1 MRGPSCVRDRWL
13 STGRAL
19 YRHWGSLLGVR
30 ELREG
35 DQAHPTPNDHPDVTE
50 LVISDL
56 RGRRELGI
64 GRYGTTLQPWNGRN
78 ALLDL
83 YQELLD
89 GAQYARQRME
99 EDAHAVD
106 AMFTPQ
112 AELTF
117 RGDMTVHLVDSM
129 ADDRNVVA
137 AARVSTLG
145 DAAREGA
152 ETIDADSPE
161 DKLIRFLLKNRH
173 GSPFEHSVL
182 TFFVEA
188 PIFVFRELMRH
199 RIASYNEESGRYRQ
213 LRPVFYVPTPQRKL
227 VQVGK
232 AGRYSFE
239 DGSDEQREL
248 VRLSLQRAAKVAYAT
263 YEDMLASG
271 VAREVA
277 RMVLPVSTY
286 SSAYVTMNARAL
298 MNFLSLRVNA
308 EGSLFPSFPQR
319 EIEMVA
325 ELMEQQWQRLMPLTH
340 KAFIANGRVG
350 P

>member
-1 MRGPSCVRDRWL
+1 MRD
-13 STGRAL
+13 
-19 YRHWGSLLGVR
+19 
-30 ELREG
+30 LREG
-35 DQAHPTPNDHPDVTE
+35 DQALPVPNDHPDVTE
-50 LVISDL
+50 LVIADL
-56 RGRRELGI
+56 RGRRERGVES
-64 GRYGTTLQPWNGRN
+64 YGTTLQPWNGRN

-89 GAQYARQRME
+89 GAQYVRQRME
-99 EDAHAVD
+99 EDAHVVD
-106 AMFTPQ
+106 AMFTTE

-117 RGDMTVHLVDSM
+117 RGDMTVHLVDAM
-129 ADDRNVVA
+129 ANDKNVVA

-145 DAAREGA
+145 ETARELA
-152 ETIDADSPE
+152 DAVAAGSGE
-161 DKLIRFLLKNRH
+161 DRLIRFLMKNRH

-213 LRPVFYVPTPQRKL
+213 LRPVFYVPDRDRHL

-232 AGRYSFE
+232 AGAYTLV
-239 DGSDEQREL
+239 DGSEEQHEL
-248 VRLSLQRAAKVAYAT
+248 TRLCLQRAARVAYAT
-263 YEDMLASG
+263 YEDLLHAG

-277 RMVLPVSTY
+277 RMVLPVNTY

-298 MNFLSLRVNA
+298 MNFLSLRVND
-308 EGSLFPSFPQR
+308 EGSQFKSFPQR

-325 ELMEQQWQRLMPLTH
+325 ELMEVAWQRCMPLTH
-340 KAFIANGRVG
+340 QAFLANGRVA